1 MFLSYKLLKLI
12 SYIIFNLMS
21 LQARSFNGTE
31 NKLLTDIKWSA
42 LKLHVNNIAPKKLL
56 AKL

>member
-1 MFLSYKLLKLI
+1 
-12 SYIIFNLMS
+12 MS

-42 LKLHVNNIAPKKLL
+42 LKLHVNNIAKKKLL

>member
-1 MFLSYKLLKLI
+1 
-12 SYIIFNLMS
+12 MS

-42 LKLHVNNIAPKKLL
+42 LKLHVNNFAPKSYWQNSNQPVACTIKLL
-56 AKL
+56 GS